1 MERYDPIEL
10 ELFKNIFIS
19 ISEEMAAVLGR
30 TALSPNI
37 KERKDFSCALFND
50 RGETLAQG
58 SHIPVHLGAMPLSV
72 RAAME
77 SVRFE
82 EGDLVI
88 LNDPYRGGTHLPDIT
103 CVSPVFVR
111 GKLRFFAANRAHHS
125 DVGGMTP
132 GSMPLAQE
140 IFQEGLIIP
149 PLKLVRRGKI
159 DDGILAL
166 ILANVRTPDERRG
179 DILAQVAANGIGRRR
194 ILETIERYGL
204 ATVIRYGRLV
214 QDYTERV
221 LRETIKSIPDGT
233 YVFSD
238 VLDDD
243 GISDRPVRIG
253 VELEV
258 RGDTAVVDFSSSAP
272 QVSGS
277 VNANFA
283 VTCSA
288 VLYVFRSLVNEDIP
302 FNTGLL
308 RPLKIVA
315 PKGLIVNAEFPAATV
330 GGNVETSQRIV
341 DVLLG
346 ALAKALPGR
355 VPAASSGTMNNVAFG
370 GRDPVRER
378 SFAYY
383 ETIGGG
389 MGASPA
395 RDGLS
400 GVHTHMTNSL
410 NTPVEALE
418 NYLPVRILRYGL
430 RPDSGGRGRFNGGE
444 GIVREYEFL
453 VASQL
458 TIISERRKFP
468 PYGLEGGRPGALGK
482 NTLIRKGRETVL
494 GSKINLRVEPGDILR
509 VETPGGGG
517 YGRAGSRAS
526 LRVGKKD
533 GEGTQ
538 KRRVT
543 K

>member
-111 GKLRFFAANRAHHS
+111 GKLGFFAANRAHHS

-149 PLKLVRRGKI
+149 PLKLVRKGKI
-159 DDGILAL
+159 DNDILAL
-166 ILANVRTPDERRG
+166 ILSNVRTPDERRG

-194 ILETIERYGL
+194 LLETIERYGS
-204 ATVIRYGRLV
+204 AKVARYGRLV
-214 QDYTERV
+214 QDYAERV
-221 LRETIKSIPDGT
+221 LRETIRSIPDGT

-253 VELEV
+253 VEIEV
-258 RGDTAVVDFSSSAP
+258 RGDSAVVDFSSSAP

-288 VLYVFRSLVNEDIP
+288 VLYVFRSLVSEDIP

-370 GRDPVRER
+370 GRDPIRER

-418 NYLPVRILRYGL
+418 NYLPVRIRRYGL
-430 RPDSGGRGRFNGGE
+430 RPDSGGRGRFKGGE

-468 PYGLEGGRPGALGK
+468 PYGLEGGRAGAVGK
-482 NTLIRKGRETVL
+482 NTLIRKGREMVL
-494 GSKINLRVEPGDILR
+494 GSKINLRVEPGDVLR

-526 LRVGKKD
+526 LRVGIKDEGRTEKK
-533 GEGTQ
+533 
-538 KRRVT
+538 RVT

>member
-37 KERKDFSCALFND
+37 KERKDFSCAIFND

-111 GKLRFFAANRAHHS
+111 GKLGFFAANRAHHS

-149 PLKLVRRGKI
+149 PLKLVRKGKI

-166 ILANVRTPDERRG
+166 ILSNVRTPDERRG

-204 ATVIRYGRLV
+204 AKVVRYGRLV

-221 LRETIKSIPDGT
+221 LRETIRSIPDGT

-253 VELEV
+253 VEIEV
-258 RGDTAVVDFSSSAP
+258 RGDTAVVDFSSSAR

-288 VLYVFRSLVNEDIP
+288 VLYVFRSLVDEDIP

-346 ALAKALPGR
+346 ALAKALPGKI
-355 VPAASSGTMNNVAFG
+355 PAASSGTMNNVAFG
-370 GRDPVRER
+370 GRDPTRER

-418 NYLPVRILRYGL
+418 NYLPVRIRRYGL

-468 PYGLEGGRPGALGK
+468 PYGLEGGRAGAVGK

-526 LRVGKKD
+526 SHVGKKCR
-533 GEGTQ
+533 ERTE
-538 KRRVT
+538 KRE
-543 K
+543 